1 MQIDHPNAE
10 PLSDEQKAV
19 LDGFRKRLESM
30 VSSHGL
36 TGDDMNELIRDLK
49 SNPLI
54 SAQLLEEARS
64 EVTRLLPGQQQG
76 TRETQG
82 GCDDCRSP
90 TRVQAFA
97 RRAAQQSQRRWRG
110 LCGERKDGETI
121 QGRCP

>member
-10 PLSDEQKAV
+10 PLSDKQKAV

-36 TGDDMNELIRDLK
+36 TSDDMNELIRDLK

-64 EVTRLLPGQQQG
+64 EVTRLLPGQ
-76 TRETQG
+76 RFSF
-82 GCDDCRSP
+82 DWS
-90 TRVQAFA
+90 
-97 RRAAQQSQRRWRG
+97 
-110 LCGERKDGETI
+110 
-121 QGRCP
+121 